1 MKRLGV
7 DVSLED
13 DLNSLSDP
21 GDRSNYRQSVMA
33 KHPSGWEPGVAWN
46 GDSGTLTSQPLNAE
60 PNDWSELLAVWD
72 LDPEVFEVVEPVQY
86 RAWDAPNPEGGLR
99 RLFYYRATIRRRVES
114 RASVAELLAVLKE
127 KRPRTAS
134 YEASEDGFMY
144 VVPAGDLQ
152 IGKPDGDGSEGTIRR
167 FVEKTDLS
175 VIRLKELRRLKRP
188 ISGVMLPWLGDCIEG
203 LVSQGGALAAA
214 GRLDLTMSEQLRVY
228 RRLMLYQIQQFA
240 GLTDRII
247 VPVVPGNHD
256 EVQKA
261 GKVVRRFD
269 DSWAIEGAVAV
280 ADALKL
286 SSQYDHI
293 SFVFPGVDE
302 LTITLDVAGTP
313 VGFAHGHQFGRDPMK
328 WWAGQAHGMQD
339 IGSATLLLGAHLHHL
354 RIEQGGAKTF
364 IQIPAMDGGS
374 TWWRHKTGQDA
385 PAAMVSML
393 IGHGGWTDLAIM

>member
-1 MKRLGV
+1 M
-7 DVSLED
+7 SLED
-13 DLNSLSDP
+13 DLNSLTNP
-21 GDRSNYRQSVMA
+21 GDRSNYRQGVMA

-46 GDSGTLTSQPLNAE
+46 GDSGTLTSQPLDAE

-72 LDPEVFEVVEPVQY
+72 LDPKVFEVVEPVQY

-114 RASVAELLAVLKE
+114 RASVTELLAVLKE
-127 KRPRTAS
+127 KRPRMAS
-134 YEASEDGFMY
+134 HEASEDGFMY

-256 EVQKA
+256 EVQKF

-286 SSQYDHI
+286 SSQYDHV

-302 LTITLDVAGTP
+302 MTITLDVAGTP
-313 VGFAHGHQFGRDPMK
+313 VGFAHGHQFGRDAMK

>member
-1 MKRLGV
+1 M
-7 DVSLED
+7 SLDD
-13 DLNSLSDP
+13 DLNSLTNP
-21 GDRSNYRQSVMA
+21 GDKSNYRPSVLA
-33 KHPSGWEPGVAWN
+33 KHPSGWEPGVAWD
-46 GDSGTLTSQPLNAE
+46 GESGTLTSKPLDSE

-72 LDPEVFEVVEPVQY
+72 LDPAVFEVVEPVQY
-86 RAWDAPNPEGGLR
+86 RAWDAPDPEGGLR
-99 RLFYYRATIRRRVES
+99 RLFYYRAAIRRRVES
-114 RASVAELLAVLKE
+114 RTSVAELLAVLKE
-127 KRPRTAS
+127 KKPRMGS
-134 YEASEDGFMY
+134 FEPSEDGFMY

-175 VIRLKELRRLKRP
+175 VARLKELRRLKRP

-256 EVQKA
+256 EVQRA
-261 GKVVRRFD
+261 GKVVRRYD

-286 SSQYDHI
+286 SNQYDHV

-393 IGHGGWTDLAIM
+393 VGHGGWSDLAIL

>member
-1 MKRLGV
+1 M
-7 DVSLED
+7 SLED
-13 DLNSLSDP
+13 DINSLTNP
-21 GDRSNYRQSVMA
+21 GDKSNYRQGVMA

-46 GDSGTLTSQPLNAE
+46 GDSGTLTSQPLDSE
-60 PNDWSELLAVWD
+60 PNDWSELLSVWD

-114 RASVAELLAVLKE
+114 RASVVELLAVLRE
-127 KRPRTAS
+127 KRPRMGS
-134 YEASEDGFMY
+134 FEPSEDGFMY

-152 IGKPDGDGSEGTIRR
+152 IGKPDRDGSEGTIRR
-167 FVEKTDLS
+167 FVEKTDMS
-175 VIRLKELRRLKRP
+175 VVRLKELRRLKRP

-203 LVSQGGALAAA
+203 LVSQSGALAAA

-286 SSQYDHI
+286 STQYDHV

-339 IGSATLLLGAHLHHL
+339 IGSATILLGAHLHHL

-393 IGHGGWTDLAIM
+393 IGHGGWSDLAVL

>member
-1 MKRLGV
+1 M
-7 DVSLED
+7 SLDD
-13 DLNSLSDP
+13 DLNSLTNP
-21 GDRSNYRQSVMA
+21 GDKSNYRPSVLA
-33 KHPSGWEPGVAWN
+33 KHPSGWEPGVAWD
-46 GDSGTLTSQPLNAE
+46 GESGTLTSKPLDSE

-72 LDPEVFEVVEPVQY
+72 LDPAVFEVVEPVQY
-86 RAWDAPNPEGGLR
+86 RAWDAPDPEGGLR
-99 RLFYYRATIRRRVES
+99 RLFYYRAAIRRRVES
-114 RASVAELLAVLKE
+114 RTSVAELLAVLKE
-127 KRPRTAS
+127 KKPRMGS
-134 YEASEDGFMY
+134 FEPSEDGFMY

-175 VIRLKELRRLKRP
+175 VVRLKELRRLKRP

-256 EVQKA
+256 EVQRA
-261 GKVVRRFD
+261 GKVVRRYD

-286 SSQYDHI
+286 SNQYDHV

-393 IGHGGWTDLAIM
+393 VGHGGWSDLAIL

>member
-1 MKRLGV
+1 
-7 DVSLED
+7 
-13 DLNSLSDP
+13 
-21 GDRSNYRQSVMA
+21 
-33 KHPSGWEPGVAWN
+33 
-46 GDSGTLTSQPLNAE
+46 
-60 PNDWSELLAVWD
+60 
-72 LDPEVFEVVEPVQY
+72 
-86 RAWDAPNPEGGLR
+86 
-99 RLFYYRATIRRRVES
+99 
-114 RASVAELLAVLKE
+114 VAELLAVLKE

>member
-1 MKRLGV
+1 M
-7 DVSLED
+7 SLED
-13 DLNSLSDP
+13 DINSLTNP
-21 GDRSNYRQSVMA
+21 GDKSNYRQGVMA

-46 GDSGTLTSQPLNAE
+46 GDSGTLTSKPLDSE

-127 KRPRTAS
+127 KRPRMGS
-134 YEASEDGFMY
+134 FEPSDGGFMY

-167 FVEKTDLS
+167 FVEKTDMS
-175 VIRLKELRRLKRP
+175 VVRLKELRRLKRP

-203 LVSQGGALAAA
+203 LVSQSGALAAA

-286 SSQYDHI
+286 NTQYDHV

-393 IGHGGWTDLAIM
+393 IGHGGWSDLAVL